1 MIINFRHVGL
11 VVTDL
16 EKAKTFWCDLLG
28 FKLIK
33 EMDEFGPHID
43 EMMGLVNVRVTTAK
57 LRAPDNSMLELLFFE
72 SHPDKPI
79 WEGTPFSTGLTHISM
94 TVSNL
99 SETYKK
105 LSKEGITFPASPQR
119 SPDGSVEVIYATGPE
134 GLLLELVEELY

>member
-57 LRAPDNSMLELLFFE
+57 LRAPDNSMLELLFLN
-72 SHPDKPI
+72 PI
-79 WEGTPFSTGLTHISM
+79 QISLFGK
-94 TVSNL
+94 VHL
-99 SETYKK
+99 FR
-105 LSKEGITFPASPQR
+105 L
-119 SPDGSVEVIYATGPE
+119 
-134 GLLLELVEELY
+134 GLLTYL

>member
-105 LSKEGITFPASPQR
+105 LSIIFVYCAC
-119 SPDGSVEVIYATGPE
+119 
-134 GLLLELVEELY
+134 